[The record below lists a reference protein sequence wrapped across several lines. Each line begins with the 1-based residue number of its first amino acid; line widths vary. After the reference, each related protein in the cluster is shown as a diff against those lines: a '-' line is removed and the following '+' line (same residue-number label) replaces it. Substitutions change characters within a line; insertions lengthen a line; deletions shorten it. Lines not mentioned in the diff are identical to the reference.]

1 MNDIRVLF
9 RAEAS
14 NTLGLG
20 HLMRCIA
27 LASSMPAS
35 WARTLVIKA
44 QPPESVRTIIPED
57 WHVVSLPVDV
67 RPEEDARLTADAATR
82 MNANIVVTDLCHQDM
97 LKESNALAAY
107 HGQLR
112 ANMAAKLISIGDCR
126 VPRYASDLAIVPYD
140 CPGPAGFDQN
150 ERILTGLNY
159 YICRPEFTEA
169 AAAYREIAGEGRRIL
184 VCIGGSDPLGAT
196 AMVAK
201 ALAGEGF
208 DGIEARLIV
217 GAGASE
223 GLFAEVEEI
232 CCGRE
237 GLSVCRHAENISA
250 DLSWAD
256 LAVLGEG
263 LTKFEAALVGTPSLI
278 ISQFDHDSEVV
289 RRFYAY
295 GTAKYAGPVDELT
308 VPDLAREILTL
319 LGDTGARRTQS
330 LAGRKLL
337 DGHGAQRIV
346 AEMQKLTN
354 EATA

>member
-20 HLMRCIA
+20 HLMRCLA

-35 WARTLVIKA
+35 WARCLVMMA
-44 QPPESVRTIIPED
+44 RPSESVLSVIPED
-57 WHVVSLPVDV
+57 WHVVSLPVDA
-67 RPEEDARLTADAATR
+67 RPKDDARLTAAAATR
-82 MNANIVVTDLCHQDM
+82 LNANIVVTDLCHQDM
-97 LKESNALAAY
+97 LKEPNALAAY

-112 ANMAAKLISIGDCR
+112 ANMAARLISIGDCR

-140 CPGPAGFDQN
+140 CPGPAGFDED

-159 YICRPEFTEA
+159 YICRPEFAEA
-169 AAAYREIAGEGRRIL
+169 AAADREIGGEGCRIL

-201 ALAGEGF
+201 ALSGEGF
-208 DGIEARLIV
+208 DGVEARLIV
-217 GAGASE
+217 GAGASD
-223 GLFAEVEEI
+223 GLFAEVKEI
-232 CCGRE
+232 CRGRE
-237 GLSVCRHAENISA
+237 GLSVRRHAENICA
-250 DLSWAD
+250 DLCWAD

-295 GTAKYAGPVDELT
+295 GTAKYAGRVDELT
-308 VPDLAREILTL
+308 AADIAREILTL
-319 LGDTGARRTQS
+319 LDDADARRTQS

-346 AEMQKLTN
+346 AEMQKLTS
-354 EATA
+354 EATV